1 MVCVDVQTPHSSI
14 RAGAHGIT
22 HKRPGLEI
30 VGPLAYQC
38 VGGTGGQPLL
48 VRGNRHNVSELQPLH
63 QLWMSIVLNT
73 WFQDTQLHRI
83 GGHRRFQRTHECR
96 QFDGM
101 KAKALANQIQ
111 PWIARL
117 YGTVVHV
124 LLRPAHRHAVHLRFQ
139 DYRHVALSGCPCS
152 RI

>member
-30 VGPLAYQC
+30 GGPLAYHC
-38 VGGTGGQPLL
+38 VGGPCGQPLL
-48 VRGNRHNVSELQPLH
+48 VCGNRHNVSELQPLH
-63 QLWMSIVLNT
+63 QVWMLIVLNAC
-73 WFQDTQLHRI
+73 FQDTQLHRI
-83 GGHRRFQRTHECR
+83 GGHRRFQRTHEFR
-96 QFDGM
+96 QFGGM
-101 KAKALANQIQ
+101 KAKALADQIQ

-117 YGTVVHV
+117 HGAVVHV
-124 LLRPAHRHAVHLRFQ
+124 LLGPAHRHAIHLRFQ